1 MKNFKYIITVVC
13 SLVAMTSCIEDLS
26 QYEYKQTNKVTFDS
40 FLDHDYTWTSGEE
53 VELTA
58 PLTFSQPYENEA
70 DIDKDF
76 EITWYANAEV
86 IAQGYRIKYV
96 VDKIGAFS
104 IVLKVVNRTTG
115 ETYVSD
121 IFRSNA
127 KSSFGWGW
135 VVLSERDNEASSM
148 SFISPLGLFA
158 THNLENNIPDGLGTG
173 PKNIYHYYVLGSI
186 PDVYISGLSKV
197 IVNQKSGTVT
207 LDGDSFQKDKWMRD
221 EFASGSE
228 PVEDFTM
235 AGFAWKETYYLIYT
249 PEGDIYQRCMTH
261 DYAGVPYYST
271 YSSTPVAFDG
281 GAKIGCFNSFKN
293 VSYLVPNES
302 VTMLYDELNARFL
315 AVTRG
320 GYGDT
325 YDEYSPKVIYLNF
338 YDQEGEFDPSV
349 PKVNNL
355 GAGTKCLAIGAYE
368 FTGVTESGGYNSF
381 PKYVTLIDLG
391 GSKNY
396 QIYRFSVTPMSATN
410 HVITENTMVPFTGGS
425 LMTDDSK
432 VLMSTDFEKNPF
444 FYFTDGDK
452 KLYVYSMEAGTHVLA
467 YEATSKITG
476 LSSSSLACPF
486 SAYGANSTAANFRLA
501 LTQEGGTVS
510 VLDVAEAK
518 MVKLFEGQKPDLLLK
533 SISGFGDIKDIEWV
547 TNYEGEF

>member
-1 MKNFKYIITVVC
+1 MKNIKYIITAVF
-13 SLVAMTSCIEDLS
+13 SILTLSSCIEDLS
-26 QYEYKQTNKVTFDS
+26 QYEYLKTNKVTFDS
-40 FLDHDYTWTSGEE
+40 FLDHNYNWTSGEE

-70 DIDKDF
+70 DIDKEF
-76 EITWYANAEV
+76 EITWYVNGEA

-96 VDKIGAFS
+96 VDKVGGFS
-104 IVLKVVNRTTG
+104 IVLKVINRTTN

-121 IFRSNA
+121 IFRANA
-127 KSSFGWGW
+127 KSSYGWGW
-135 VVLSERDNEASSM
+135 VVLTEREQEASSL

-158 THNLENNIPDGLGTG
+158 SHRLENNIPDGLGTG

-221 EFASGSE
+221 EFAAGSE

-249 PEGDIYQRCMTH
+249 PEGDIYQRCMNN
-261 DYAGVPYYST
+261 DYAGIPYYST
-271 YSSTPVAFDG
+271 YSSTPLNFTG

-293 VSYLVPNES
+293 VTYLVPNEEI
-302 VTMLYDELNARFL
+302 TMLYDELNSRFL
-315 AVTRG
+315 AIIADG
-320 GYGDT
+320 FGDT
-325 YDEYSPKVIYLNF
+325 FEEYCPKVIYLNF
-338 YDQEGEFDPSV
+338 YDQEGEFDPNV

-355 GAGTKCLAIGAYE
+355 GVGTKCLGIGAYE
-368 FTGVTESGGYNSF
+368 FTGVTEDGGYNTF
-381 PKYVTLIDLG
+381 PKYVTLLDLG
-391 GSKNY
+391 GTGNY
-396 QIYRFSVTPMSATN
+396 QLYRFSVSPMNENN
-410 HVITENTMVPFTGGS
+410 HVITENTMIPFTGAS
-425 LMTDDSK
+425 VLTADSK

-452 KLYVYSMEAGTHVLA
+452 KLYAYSMEAGTHVLA
-467 YEATSKITG
+467 YEASSKITG
-476 LSSSSLACPF
+476 MSSSPLACPF
-486 SAYGANSTAANFRLA
+486 SGYGANSTAANFRLA
-501 LTQEGGTVS
+501 LTQEGGVVS
-510 VLDVAEAK
+510 VLDIAESK
-518 MVKLFEGQKPDLLLK
+518 MVKLFEGQQPDLLLK
-533 SISGFGDIKDIEWV
+533 TMFGFGDIKDIEWV

>member
-1 MKNFKYIITVVC
+1 MMKMKNIFTVFCAVMAL
-13 SLVAMTSCIEDLS
+13 SSCIEDLS
-26 QYEYKQTNKVTFDS
+26 QYQYMKTNKVTFDS
-40 FLDHDYTWTSGEE
+40 FLDHDYSWTSGEE
-53 VELTA
+53 VELVA
-58 PLTFSQPYENEA
+58 PITFSQPYENEA

-76 EITWYANAEV
+76 EINWYVNSELMS
-86 IAQGYRIKYV
+86 QGYRIKYV
-96 VDKIGAFS
+96 VDKVGAFS
-104 IVLKVVNRTTG
+104 IALKVVNRTTG

-121 IFRSNA
+121 IFRANA

-135 VVLSERDNEASSM
+135 VVLSEREQEVSSL

-158 THNLENNIPDGLGTG
+158 THRLENNIPDGLGTG

-207 LDGDSFQKDKWMRD
+207 LDGDSYQKDKWMRD

-235 AGFAWKETYYLIYT
+235 AGFAWKESYYLIYT
-249 PEGDIYQRCMTH
+249 PEGDIYERCMPY

-271 YSSTPVAFDG
+271 YSSTPLAFEG
-281 GAKIGCFNSFKN
+281 GARIGCFNSFKN

-302 VTMLYDELNARFL
+302 VTMLYDELNSRFI
-315 AVTRG
+315 AMIRG
-320 GYGDT
+320 GYGET
-325 YDEYSPKVIYLNF
+325 YEEYRPKAIYLNF
-338 YDQEGEFDPSV
+338 YDQEGVFDAGV

-355 GAGTKCLAIGAYE
+355 GSGTKCLGIGAYE
-368 FTGVTESGGYNSF
+368 FTGVTESGGYNTF
-381 PKYVTLIDLG
+381 PKYVTLLDLG
-391 GSKNY
+391 GSGNY
-396 QIYRFSVTPMSATN
+396 QIYRFSVSPMNANN
-410 HVITENTMVPFTGGS
+410 HVITENTMIPFTGAS
-425 LMTDDSK
+425 ILTKDSK
-432 VLMSTDFEKNPF
+432 ILMSTDFEKNPF
-444 FYFTDGDK
+444 FYFTDGGK
-452 KLYVYSMEAGTHVLA
+452 KLYVYSMDAGTHSLA
-467 YEATSKITG
+467 YEASSKITG

-486 SAYGANSTAANFRLA
+486 SDFGGNNTAANYRLA

-518 MVKLFEGQKPDLLLK
+518 MVRLFEGQQPDLLLK
-533 SISGFGDIKDIEWV
+533 SISGFGEIKDIEWV

>member
-1 MKNFKYIITVVC
+1 MMKMKNIFTVFCAVMAL
-13 SLVAMTSCIEDLS
+13 SSCIEDLS
-26 QYEYKQTNKVTFDS
+26 QYQYMKTNKVTFDS
-40 FLDHDYTWTSGEE
+40 FLDHDYSWTSGEE
-53 VELTA
+53 VELVA
-58 PLTFSQPYENEA
+58 PITFSQPYENEA

-76 EITWYANAEV
+76 EINWYVNSELMS
-86 IAQGYRIKYV
+86 QGYRIKYV
-96 VDKIGAFS
+96 VDKVGAFS
-104 IVLKVVNRTTG
+104 IALKVVNRTTG

-121 IFRSNA
+121 IFRANA

-135 VVLSERDNEASSM
+135 VVLSEREQEASSL

-158 THNLENNIPDGLGTG
+158 THRLENNIPDGLGTG

-207 LDGDSFQKDKWMRD
+207 LDGDSYQKDKWMRD

-235 AGFAWKETYYLIYT
+235 AGFAWKESYYLIYT
-249 PEGDIYQRCMTH
+249 PEGDIYERCMPY

-271 YSSTPVAFDG
+271 YSSTPLAFEG
-281 GAKIGCFNSFKN
+281 GARIGCFNSFKN

-302 VTMLYDELNARFL
+302 VTMLYDELNSRFI
-315 AVTRG
+315 AMIRG
-320 GYGDT
+320 GYGET
-325 YDEYSPKVIYLNF
+325 YEEYRPKAIYLNF
-338 YDQEGEFDPSV
+338 YDQEGVFDAGV

-355 GAGTKCLAIGAYE
+355 GSGTKCLGIGAYE
-368 FTGVTESGGYNSF
+368 FTGVTESGGYNTF
-381 PKYVTLIDLG
+381 PKYVTLLDLG
-391 GSKNY
+391 GSGNY
-396 QIYRFSVTPMSATN
+396 QIYRFSVSPMNANN
-410 HVITENTMVPFTGGS
+410 HVITENTMIPFTGAS
-425 LMTDDSK
+425 ILTKDSK
-432 VLMSTDFEKNPF
+432 ILMSTDFEKNPF
-444 FYFTDGDK
+444 FYFTDGGK
-452 KLYVYSMEAGTHVLA
+452 KLYVYSMDAGTHSLA
-467 YEATSKITG
+467 YEASSKITG

-486 SAYGANSTAANFRLA
+486 SDFGGNNTAANYRLA

-518 MVKLFEGQKPDLLLK
+518 MVRLFEGQQPDLLLK
-533 SISGFGDIKDIEWV
+533 SISGFGEIKDIEWV

>member
-1 MKNFKYIITVVC
+1 MMKMKNIFTVFCAVMAL
-13 SLVAMTSCIEDLS
+13 SSCIEDLS
-26 QYEYKQTNKVTFDS
+26 QYQYMKTNKVTFDS
-40 FLDHDYTWTSGEE
+40 FLDHDYSWTSGEE
-53 VELTA
+53 VELVA
-58 PLTFSQPYENEA
+58 PITFSQPYENEA

-76 EITWYANAEV
+76 EINWYVNSELMS
-86 IAQGYRIKYV
+86 QGYRIKYV
-96 VDKIGAFS
+96 VDKVGAFS
-104 IVLKVVNRTTG
+104 IALKVVNRTTG

-121 IFRSNA
+121 IFRANA

-135 VVLSERDNEASSM
+135 VVLSEREQESSSL

-158 THNLENNIPDGLGTG
+158 THRLENNIPDGLGTG

-207 LDGDSFQKDKWMRD
+207 LDGDSYQKDKWMRD

-235 AGFAWKETYYLIYT
+235 AGFAWKESYYLIYT
-249 PEGDIYQRCMTH
+249 PEGDIYERCMPY

-271 YSSTPVAFDG
+271 YSSTPLAFEG
-281 GAKIGCFNSFKN
+281 GARIGCFNSFKN

-315 AVTRG
+315 AMIRG
-320 GYGDT
+320 GYGET
-325 YDEYSPKVIYLNF
+325 YEEYRPKTIYLNF
-338 YDQEGEFDPSV
+338 YDQEGVFDAGV

-355 GAGTKCLAIGAYE
+355 GSGTKCLGIGAYE
-368 FTGVTESGGYNSF
+368 FTGVTESGGYNTF
-381 PKYVTLIDLG
+381 PKYVTLLDLG
-391 GSKNY
+391 GSGNY
-396 QIYRFSVTPMSATN
+396 QIYRFSVSPMNANN
-410 HVITENTMVPFTGGS
+410 HVITENTMIPFTGAS
-425 LMTDDSK
+425 ILTKDSK
-432 VLMSTDFEKNPF
+432 ILMSTDFEKNPF
-444 FYFTDGDK
+444 FYFTDGGK
-452 KLYVYSMEAGTHVLA
+452 KLYVYSMDAGTHSLA
-467 YEATSKITG
+467 YEASSKITG

-486 SAYGANSTAANFRLA
+486 SDFGGNNTAANYRLA

-518 MVKLFEGQKPDLLLK
+518 MVRLFEGQQPDLLLK
-533 SISGFGDIKDIEWV
+533 SISGFGEIKDIEWV

>member
-1 MKNFKYIITVVC
+1 MMKMKNIFTVFCAVMAL
-13 SLVAMTSCIEDLS
+13 SSCIEDLS
-26 QYEYKQTNKVTFDS
+26 QYQYMKTNKVTFDS
-40 FLDHDYTWTSGEE
+40 FLDHDYSWTSGEE
-53 VELTA
+53 VELVA
-58 PLTFSQPYENEA
+58 PITFSQPYENEA

-76 EITWYANAEV
+76 EINWYVNSELMS
-86 IAQGYRIKYV
+86 QGYRIKYV
-96 VDKIGAFS
+96 VDKVGAFS
-104 IVLKVVNRTTG
+104 IALKVVNRTTG

-121 IFRSNA
+121 IFRANA

-135 VVLSERDNEASSM
+135 VVLSEREQEASSL

-158 THNLENNIPDGLGTG
+158 THRLENNIPDGLGTG

-207 LDGDSFQKDKWMRD
+207 LDGDSYQKDKWMRD

-235 AGFAWKETYYLIYT
+235 AGFAWKESYYLIYT
-249 PEGDIYQRCMTH
+249 PEGDIYERCMPY

-271 YSSTPVAFDG
+271 YSSTPLAFEG
-281 GAKIGCFNSFKN
+281 GARIGCFNSFKN

-302 VTMLYDELNARFL
+302 VTMLYDELNSRFI
-315 AVTRG
+315 AMIRG
-320 GYGDT
+320 GYGET
-325 YDEYSPKVIYLNF
+325 YEEYRPKTIYLNF
-338 YDQEGEFDPSV
+338 YDQEGVFDAGV

-355 GAGTKCLAIGAYE
+355 GSGTKCLGIGAYE
-368 FTGVTESGGYNSF
+368 FTGVTESGGYNTF
-381 PKYVTLIDLG
+381 PKYVTLLDLG
-391 GSKNY
+391 GSGNY
-396 QIYRFSVTPMSATN
+396 QIYRFSVSPMNANN
-410 HVITENTMVPFTGGS
+410 HVITENTMIPFTGAS
-425 LMTDDSK
+425 ILTKDSK
-432 VLMSTDFEKNPF
+432 ILMSTDFEKNPF
-444 FYFTDGDK
+444 FYFTDGGK
-452 KLYVYSMEAGTHVLA
+452 KLYVYSMDAGTHSLA
-467 YEATSKITG
+467 YEASSKITG

-486 SAYGANSTAANFRLA
+486 SDFGGNNTAANYRLA

-518 MVKLFEGQKPDLLLK
+518 MVRLFEGQQPDLLLK
-533 SISGFGDIKDIEWV
+533 SISGFGEIKDIEWV